1 MMPAFVRILHQQ
13 INYKGAMNKIVG
25 VSHSLA
31 LLPHQQQN
39 VVNDTINKAAQPIV
53 IGRLTHKP
61 YLTPTTEP
69 SLCSE
74 DNKG

>member
-1 MMPAFVRILHQQ
+1 MMHAFVWILHQQ
-13 INYKGAMNKIVG
+13 RNYKGAMNKIVG

-39 VVNDTINKAAQPIV
+39 VVDNTINKAAQPIV
-53 IGRLTHKP
+53 IGRLTHKL

>member
-1 MMPAFVRILHQQ
+1 
-13 INYKGAMNKIVG
+13 MNKMAG

-31 LLPHQQQN
+31 LLPRQQQN

>member
-1 MMPAFVRILHQQ
+1 MHAFVRILNQQ

-25 VSHSLA
+25 ISH
-31 LLPHQQQN
+31 QQN

-53 IGRLTHKP
+53 IGRLTHKL